1 MRRVFLCGKITR
13 PAAKAFLFR
22 PLLPLFIHLL
32 TVNQRVKK
40 SLSLY
45 CAKSVISPSSFM
57 KKAVYI
63 YILLFSVIFASC
75 ASKFSK
81 VLKSKDN
88 EYKYKMAENYYAQ
101 KKYAYAQQL
110 FDELFPYVKGT
121 ARFEDLYYKNAYSY
135 YYQKDYLN
143 AENIFKTYTENFP
156 NSPRAEE
163 CEYMR
168 AYCFYMQ
175 SPKLELDQTN
185 TSKAMSLMQAF
196 INMHPSSPRVKEA
209 TQLLD
214 LCRSK
219 LEEKE
224 YVSAILYYNL
234 GYYRAAAI
242 ALTTLMDDYPE
253 SDKSDDYKMLVIKSY
268 YKYAEMSYIDKQE
281 ERFEKVISEAAEF
294 AERFPQSQYLKDVNE
309 YKTLS
314 INYIKNIKNEQ
325 AKTATQR

>member
-1 MRRVFLCGKITR
+1 MT
-13 PAAKAFLFR
+13 
-22 PLLPLFIHLL
+22 
-32 TVNQRVKK
+32 
-40 SLSLY
+40 
-45 CAKSVISPSSFM
+45 
-57 KKAVYI
+57 KAVYL
-63 YILLFSVIFASC
+63 YILLFAVTLTSC

-121 ARFEDLYYKNAYSY
+121 SRYEDLFYKNAYSY

-156 NSPRAEE
+156 GSARAEE

-168 AYCFYMQ
+168 AYCFYKQ

-196 INMHPSSPRVKEA
+196 INQHPQSAKTKEA
-209 TQLLD
+209 TELLE

-224 YVSAILYYNL
+224 YVSATLYYDL

-242 ALTTLMDDYPE
+242 ALSTLMEDYPE
-253 SDKSDDYKMLVIKSY
+253 SDKSDDYKMLVIRSY
-268 YKYAEMSYIDKQE
+268 YKYAGMSFSDKQQ
-281 ERFEKVISEAAEF
+281 ERYEKVISEAGDF
-294 AERFPQSQYLKDVNE
+294 AERFPQSKYLKEVND

-314 INYIKNIKNEQ
+314 INSIKNIKNEQ